1 MVIAKSRVGERT
13 RINDPQKMRG
23 RILDAAAD
31 LFQSGGY
38 NATSMQDV
46 MTAAGVTGGALH
58 HHFATKKQLGLAV
71 VNERVAPAVRESWI
85 EPVKRASDPVE
96 GIREAFEAIR
106 SDLSS
111 QGYVRGCPLN
121 NLAIELAYADADF
134 RESLQGIF
142 AEWRDAIAA
151 RLGAR
156 EGGRKPGAT
165 DSADL
170 AAFVVATYSGAMA
183 MAKAEQSTAP
193 MEAAWRVLQRS
204 LR

>member
-1 MVIAKSRVGERT
+1 MAIAKSRMGERT

-38 NATSMQDV
+38 NATSMQAV
-46 MTAAGVTGGALH
+46 MAAAGVTGGALH

-71 VNERVAPAVRESWI
+71 VKERVAPAVRESWI

-106 SDLSS
+106 SGLSS

-121 NLAIELAYADADF
+121 NLAIELAYVDADF
-134 RESLQGIF
+134 RDSLQGIF
-142 AEWRDAIAA
+142 AEWRDAIAG
-151 RLGAR
+151 RLAAR
-156 EGGRKPGAT
+156 EGARKPGAT
-165 DSADL
+165 ESADL

-193 MEAAWRVLQRS
+193 MEAAWRVLQQS